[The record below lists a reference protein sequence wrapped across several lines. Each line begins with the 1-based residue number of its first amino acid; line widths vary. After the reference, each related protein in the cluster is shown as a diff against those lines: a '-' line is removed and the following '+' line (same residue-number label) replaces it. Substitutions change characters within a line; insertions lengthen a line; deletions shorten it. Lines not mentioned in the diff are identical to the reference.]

1 MAARGK
7 AFLERIAEQII
18 VGDGAMGS
26 RLYELGM
33 SLGGSS
39 DALNLA
45 RPDMVRRVHEEYLA
59 AGAQLLETNTFSA
72 NSVRLA
78 AFGLADQVTAINRK
92 GVELARAA
100 AGDKAFVSG
109 AVGPLPALAAGE
121 NLAPLTEQ
129 QARAAFRQQISLLAE
144 AGVDVIQ
151 LETFTDLDQL
161 RWALAEAKACCDLPV
176 IAQMTLPDGRHAPD
190 GHDAYEALQSLRDQG
205 ADVIGTNCGHGVS
218 RVLRAVEYL
227 AQRTDAPLSAYPNAG
242 MPEQVD
248 GRLLYLTTP
257 AYVAE
262 AAARMADCGANLIG
276 GCCGTTAAH
285 IAAIAQRLG
294 QRKPAQRAARI
305 EVKLAPQPAAAAVAA
320 PPTLPDFLEHRKQR
334 IPVLVELDPPKT
346 TDMAKLLQSAAAVK
360 EAGADAV
367 TLGDSP
373 LAQLRMCGFTCG
385 AAIMEQV
392 GIPVICHL
400 SCRDRNLIGTQGLLL
415 GAHAQGIRNVLALT
429 GDPAKVGNH
438 PDAASVYDL
447 NSFSLIETIARLN
460 QGFNAAGQSIGKP
473 TAFHVGV
480 AFNPNKRDITP
491 ELRRLER
498 KVERGATYALTQA
511 VFDAATMQ
519 RACEAAR
526 HLGIP
531 IFAGVFPLL
540 SVNHAEFLHNEF
552 PGITICDEVRRRM
565 AKAAPDKQ
573 RMAEEGM
580 AIARELIDEFRQCAD
595 GLYLIPPLNRA
606 HVAVDL
612 LQHIRSRKPSGEY
625 RNVEE

>member
-1 MAARGK
+1 MAARGQ
-7 AFLERIAEQII
+7 AFFERLAEQVVI
-18 VGDGAMGS
+18 GDGAMGS

-45 RPDMVRRVHEEYLA
+45 RPDLVRQVHEEYLA

-78 AFGLADQVTAINRK
+78 AFGLAEQVAAINRK
-92 GVELARAA
+92 GVELAKAA
-100 AGDKAFVSG
+100 AGDRAFVSG
-109 AVGPLPALAAGE
+109 AVGPLPALAAGD

-161 RWALAEAKACCDLPV
+161 RWALQEARACCDLPV

-190 GHDAYEALQSLRDQG
+190 GHDAHEALQSLRDQG
-205 ADVIGTNCGHGVS
+205 ADVVGTNCGHGVS

-227 AQRTDAPLSAYPNAG
+227 AARTDAPLSAYPNAG

-294 QRKPAQRAARI
+294 QRKPARRAARI
-305 EVKLAPQPAAAAVAA
+305 EVKPAPQQVTAVAA
-320 PPTLPDFLEHRKQR
+320 PPTPPDFLEHRKDR

-346 TDMAKLLQSAAAVK
+346 TDMAKLLESAAAVK

-373 LAQLRMCGFTCG
+373 LAQLRMCGFTAG
-385 AAIMEQV
+385 AAVMQQV

-415 GAHAQGIRNVLALT
+415 GAHVQGIRNVLALT

-447 NSFSLIETIARLN
+447 NSFSLIEMIVRLN
-460 QGFNAAGQSIGKP
+460 QGVNAAGQSIGKP

-519 RACEAAR
+519 RACAAAR

-552 PGITICDEVRRRM
+552 PGITICDAVRQRM

-580 AIARELIDEFRQCAD
+580 AIARELIDEFSQCAD

-606 HVAVDL
+606 RVAVEL
-612 LQHIRSRKPSGEY
+612 LHHIRRRKPSDE
-625 RNVEE
+625 RLNA